1 MASWQPQGVDWE
13 GVLSFDMSHGV
24 FLKTLLPDDVIAED
38 DRHRR
43 RHFFVLNELIAM
55 AVSNWDVKFSEVC
68 FDIWLLLEVGVKDS
82 WTKLSTIGPF
92 TEIRQPLGSW
102 KNETMLLE
110 RFDGQLVLYDLSTK
124 EMTNLQIHGDRYFC
138 SWLLIWRL

>member
-13 GVLSFDMSHGV
+13 GVLSFDMSHG
-24 FLKTLLPDDVIAED
+24 
-38 DRHRR
+38 
-43 RHFFVLNELIAM
+43 
-55 AVSNWDVKFSEVC
+55 NWDVKFSEVC

-124 EMTNLQIHGDRYFC
+124 EMTNLQIHGDRYFLQLVTYMETLV
-138 SWLLIWRL
+138 SVNG